1 MWQMNGEKFVKV
13 CLHFVKISLQFDDF
27 LRNFNFAGLT
37 FFSSKISLQFNDF
50 LKNCS
55 FFYPKL
61 FGTHCASWW
70 DFHVH
75 WKIILNVTQI
85 LGHKRKKKYLASFP
99 CVCVCNMTMI
109 IRHDF
114 LCLKISM
121 VVLCAE
127 QCVKILF
134 FVQKLQ
140 ILEKFEKWSILIFVS
155 KLTIFSC
162 KNSKFV
168 LEFSRLKL
176 VKNCHF
182 MFFL

>member
-1 MWQMNGEKFVKV
+1 M
-13 CLHFVKISLQFDDF
+13 
-27 LRNFNFAGLT
+27 T
-37 FFSSKISLQFNDF
+37 FFSSKISLQFNEF

-55 FFYPKL
+55 FFYPKF
-61 FGTHCASWW
+61 FGTHCTSWW

-127 QCVKILF
+127 QCQSSIFCPKTTDSWKVWKICQNWLF
-134 FVQKLQ
+134 LASK
-140 ILEKFEKWSILIFVS
+140 IRNTWIFAP
-155 KLTIFSC
+155 KM
-162 KNSKFV
+162 
-168 LEFSRLKL
+168 
-176 VKNCHF
+176 VKNCHL